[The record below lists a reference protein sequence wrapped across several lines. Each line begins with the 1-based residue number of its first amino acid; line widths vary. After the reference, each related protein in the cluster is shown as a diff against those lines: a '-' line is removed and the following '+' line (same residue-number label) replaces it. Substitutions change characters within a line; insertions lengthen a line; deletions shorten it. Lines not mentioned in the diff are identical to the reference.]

1 MRGLWRPRLVKALEW
16 IDARIVTM
24 LDEQGRTVLAS
35 EVWGDLQFKGI
46 RIHGRADRIDM
57 LDGKQLAVVDYKTGL
72 PPSRRMV
79 KDGFS
84 LQLGLI
90 GLIAE
95 QGGFDKVAG
104 EPTEFEYWSL
114 ARDTKRKEDNG
125 FGYIASPFKTDR
137 ADGVDK
143 DKFLDVTRNY
153 LADAIDRWIIGTVPF
168 TARLNPDI
176 GTYNDYDQL
185 MRLDEWLP
193 HLTPDE
199 AEEA

>member
-1 MRGLWRPRLVKALEW
+1 
-16 IDARIVTM
+16 M
-24 LDEQGRTVLAS
+24 LDQDGRTVLAS
-35 EVWGDLQFKGI
+35 EVRGDLQFKGI

-57 LDGKQLAVVDYKTGL
+57 LDGKLLAVVDYKTGL

-79 KDGFS
+79 KDGYS

-95 QGGFDKVAG
+95 QGGFAKVAG
-104 EPTEFEYWSL
+104 LPTEFEYWSL
-114 ARDTKRKEDNG
+114 ARDAKRKQDNG
-125 FGYIASPFKTDR
+125 FGYIESPFKTDR

-153 LADAIDRWIIGTVPF
+153 LADAIDRWIIGIDPF

-176 GTYNDYDQL
+176 GSYNDYDQL

-193 HLTPDE
+193 HLTPEE